1 MERTSRWEKSD
12 LCGTACAL
20 HPHPAAHGM
29 PARCAVGDGHL
40 AACPPACSAPLC
52 MAALQGCSAWLLCFL
67 PLYSPSPP
75 HDMVV
80 VKRRRGRGQPCAS
93 RKISTQM
100 CATTRTGCRVGD
112 SAGCMTH
119 TRTVGGH
126 PSFHTTARRRGAATD
141 MASLCG
147 GGVGHWQACI
157 AWWPWSAAQL
167 LSMDSTCAMPREERE

>member
-1 MERTSRWEKSD
+1 MSD
-12 LCGTACAL
+12 WCGTACAL
-20 HPHPAAHGM
+20 QQHPAAHGM

-40 AACPPACSAPLC
+40 AALPAWLLY
-52 MAALQGCSAWLLCFL
+52 MAALLPSPCF
-67 PLYSPSPP
+67 PSPP

-80 VKRRRGRGQPCAS
+80 KKTARGRGRRGQPCAS

-100 CATTRTGCRVGD
+100 CAPHTLDAEWGF
-112 SAGCMTH
+112 STH
-119 TRTVGGH
+119 TRTHAVGGH

-147 GGVGHWQACI
+147 GVGHWQACM

-167 LSMDSTCAMPREERE
+167 LSMDSTCAMTPRQ

>member
-1 MERTSRWEKSD
+1 MGEMSD

-20 HPHPAAHGM
+20 HQHPAAHGM

-40 AACPPACSAPLC
+40 AALPAWLLY
-52 MAALQGCSAWLLCFL
+52 MAALLPSPCF
-67 PLYSPSPP
+67 PSPP

-80 VKRRRGRGQPCAS
+80 KKTARGRGRRGQPCAS

-100 CATTRTGCRVGD
+100 CAPHTGCRVGIQH
-112 SAGCMTH
+112 TH
-119 TRTVGGH
+119 TRTHAVGGH

-147 GGVGHWQACI
+147 GVGHGQAGM

-167 LSMDSTCAMPREERE
+167 VSMVSTCAKPREERVCVRGGVNE